1 MEYQFAKRMS
11 NVKASAIREILK
23 ATSDPK
29 MISFA
34 GGNPSAEAFP
44 VEEIEKISA
53 DILTNEPISVLQY
66 GITEGDQELIKQAT
80 AFFNRHEQVMKADDQ
95 MMITSGSQQIMEFV
109 AKILCNEGD
118 VVICENPSFL
128 GALNAFKS
136 LGAVLRGIEYKNGQL
151 DLESLKQAL
160 QMEPKPKFMYLIP
173 NFQNPTG
180 MTMSLE
186 VRKEIL
192 KLIKGKKFVNDG
204 GIYNDPRKRYF
215 YSEFIKRLRI
225 VIDDL
230 KPNIIICASV
240 DSTYIAQKAC
250 NYSVPVIMMCHM
262 NTQIIVDEAKDYQ
275 MEAWKQADIVQTL
288 LPSYAK
294 IMKQAGAKNVITI
307 PNTVPVINNDNL
319 ADLGKNKEIYKI
331 ITVGRVERVLKRTHL
346 LVEAFGRIAVNY
358 PNWHVDIYGEIDN
371 KRYIKQI
378 RGLISKYNIQEKVIL
393 HGKSDNVIAKLKES
407 DIFAFPSKSEGFGL
421 AMTEAMAVGL
431 PVVAYK
437 SCSGVNE
444 IIVDAKNGFLA
455 EDGIEDFASK
465 LEKLMENKAN

>member
-1 MEYQFAKRMS
+1 MMEYQFAKRMS

-44 VEEIEKISA
+44 VKEIEKISA

-66 GITEGDQELIKQAT
+66 GITEGDQELIQAAT
-80 AFFNRHEQVMKADDQ
+80 HFFNRHEQVMKADDQ

-192 KLIKGKKFVNDG
+192 KLAKDNGVLILEDNPYGDLRFEGEAIPSIKSLDEDGLVIYAASLSKIIAPGMRVACCIAPKAIIQKMTVAKQASDVHSNLWAQKVMARYLQNYDMDAHIERIRMIYKQKCHLMLDEMKKHFHPDVQYTIPTG
-204 GIYNDPRKRYF
+204 GM
-215 YSEFIKRLRI
+215 FIWVTL
-225 VIDDL
+225 
-230 KPNIIICASV
+230 PESV
-240 DSTYIAQKAC
+240 DMLTFVKKALEKNVAVVPGNAFLDDDTKKC
-250 NYSVPVIMMCHM
+250 HSFRMNYSTPT
-262 NTQIIVDEAKDYQ
+262 NE
-275 MEAWKQADIVQTL
+275 
-288 LPSYAK
+288 K
-294 IMKQAGAKNVITI
+294 I
-307 PNTVPVINNDNL
+307 
-319 ADLGKNKEIYKI
+319 KEGVK
-331 ITVGRVERVLKRTHL
+331 VL
-346 LVEAFGRIAVNY
+346 
-358 PNWHVDIYGEIDN
+358 GEIT
-371 KRYIKQI
+371 YEM
-378 RGLISKYNIQEKVIL
+378 LSIS
-393 HGKSDNVIAKLKES
+393 S
-407 DIFAFPSKSEGFGL
+407 
-421 AMTEAMAVGL
+421 
-431 PVVAYK
+431 
-437 SCSGVNE
+437 
-444 IIVDAKNGFLA
+444 
-455 EDGIEDFASK
+455 
-465 LEKLMENKAN
+465 

>member
-44 VEEIEKISA
+44 VKEIEKISA

-66 GITEGDQELIKQAT
+66 GITEGDQELIQAAT
-80 AFFNRHEQVMKADDQ
+80 HFFNRHEQVMKADDQ

-192 KLIKGKKFVNDG
+192 KLAKDNGVLILEDNPYGDLRFEGEAIPSIKSLDEDGLVIYAASLSKIIAPGMRVACCIAPKAIIQKMTVAKQASDVHSNLWAQKVMARYLQNYDMDAHIERIRMIYKQKCHLMLDEMKKHFHPDVQYTIPTG
-204 GIYNDPRKRYF
+204 GM
-215 YSEFIKRLRI
+215 FIWVTL
-225 VIDDL
+225 
-230 KPNIIICASV
+230 PESV
-240 DSTYIAQKAC
+240 DMLTFVKKALEKNVAVVPGNAFLDDDTKEC
-250 NYSVPVIMMCHM
+250 HSFRMNYSTPT
-262 NTQIIVDEAKDYQ
+262 NE
-275 MEAWKQADIVQTL
+275 
-288 LPSYAK
+288 K
-294 IMKQAGAKNVITI
+294 I
-307 PNTVPVINNDNL
+307 
-319 ADLGKNKEIYKI
+319 KEGVK
-331 ITVGRVERVLKRTHL
+331 VL
-346 LVEAFGRIAVNY
+346 
-358 PNWHVDIYGEIDN
+358 GEIT
-371 KRYIKQI
+371 YEM
-378 RGLISKYNIQEKVIL
+378 LSIS
-393 HGKSDNVIAKLKES
+393 S
-407 DIFAFPSKSEGFGL
+407 
-421 AMTEAMAVGL
+421 
-431 PVVAYK
+431 
-437 SCSGVNE
+437 
-444 IIVDAKNGFLA
+444 
-455 EDGIEDFASK
+455 
-465 LEKLMENKAN
+465 

>member
-44 VEEIEKISA
+44 VKEIEKISA
-53 DILTNEPISVLQY
+53 DILTNEPIGVLQY
-66 GITEGDQELIKQAT
+66 GITEGDQELIQAAT
-80 AFFNRHEQVMKADDQ
+80 HFFNRHEQVMKADDQ

-192 KLIKGKKFVNDG
+192 KLAKDNGVLILEDNPYGDLRFEGEAIPSIKSLDEDGLVIYAASLSKIIAPGMRVACCIAPKAIIQKMTVAKQASDVHSNLWAQKVMARYLQNYDMDAHIERIRMIYKQKCHLMLDEMKKHFHPDIQYTIPTG
-204 GIYNDPRKRYF
+204 GM
-215 YSEFIKRLRI
+215 FIWVTL
-225 VIDDL
+225 
-230 KPNIIICASV
+230 PESV
-240 DSTYIAQKAC
+240 DMLTFVKKALEKNVAVVPGNAFLDDDTKEC
-250 NYSVPVIMMCHM
+250 HSFRMNYSTPT
-262 NTQIIVDEAKDYQ
+262 NE
-275 MEAWKQADIVQTL
+275 
-288 LPSYAK
+288 K
-294 IMKQAGAKNVITI
+294 I
-307 PNTVPVINNDNL
+307 
-319 ADLGKNKEIYKI
+319 KEGVK
-331 ITVGRVERVLKRTHL
+331 VL
-346 LVEAFGRIAVNY
+346 
-358 PNWHVDIYGEIDN
+358 GEIT
-371 KRYIKQI
+371 YEM
-378 RGLISKYNIQEKVIL
+378 LSIS
-393 HGKSDNVIAKLKES
+393 S
-407 DIFAFPSKSEGFGL
+407 
-421 AMTEAMAVGL
+421 
-431 PVVAYK
+431 
-437 SCSGVNE
+437 
-444 IIVDAKNGFLA
+444 
-455 EDGIEDFASK
+455 
-465 LEKLMENKAN
+465 

>member
-1 MEYQFAKRMS
+1 MMEYQFAKRMS

-66 GITEGDQELIKQAT
+66 GITEGDQELIQAAT
-80 AFFNRHEQVMKADDQ
+80 HFFNRHEQVMKADDQ
-95 MMITSGSQQIMEFV
+95 MIITSGSQQIMEFA

-151 DLESLKQAL
+151 DLEALKQAL

-192 KLIKGKKFVNDG
+192 KLAKDNGVLILEDNPYGDLRFEGEAIPSIKSLDEDG
-204 GIYNDPRKRYF
+204 LVIYAASLSK
-215 YSEFIKRLRI
+215 
-225 VIDDL
+225 
-230 KPNIIICASV
+230 IIAPGMRVACCIAPKAIIQKMTVAKQASDV
-240 DSTYIAQKAC
+240 HSNLWAQKVMARYLQNYDMDAHIERIRMIYKQKC
-250 NYSVPVIMMCHM
+250 HLMLDEMKKHFHPDVQYTIPTGGMFIWVTLPEGVDMLTFVKKALEKNVAVVPGNAFLDDDTKECHSFRMNYSTPT
-262 NTQIIVDEAKDYQ
+262 NE
-275 MEAWKQADIVQTL
+275 
-288 LPSYAK
+288 K
-294 IMKQAGAKNVITI
+294 I
-307 PNTVPVINNDNL
+307 
-319 ADLGKNKEIYKI
+319 KEGVKI
-331 ITVGRVERVLKRTHL
+331 L
-346 LVEAFGRIAVNY
+346 
-358 PNWHVDIYGEIDN
+358 GEIT
-371 KRYIKQI
+371 YEM
-378 RGLISKYNIQEKVIL
+378 LSIS
-393 HGKSDNVIAKLKES
+393 S
-407 DIFAFPSKSEGFGL
+407 
-421 AMTEAMAVGL
+421 
-431 PVVAYK
+431 
-437 SCSGVNE
+437 
-444 IIVDAKNGFLA
+444 
-455 EDGIEDFASK
+455 
-465 LEKLMENKAN
+465 

>member
-1 MEYQFAKRMS
+1 MMEYQFAKRMS

-44 VEEIEKISA
+44 VKEIEKISA

-66 GITEGDQELIKQAT
+66 GITEGDQELIQAAT
-80 AFFNRHEQVMKADDQ
+80 HFFNRHEQVMKADDQ

-136 LGAVLRGIEYKNGQL
+136 LGAVLRGVEYKNGQL

-192 KLIKGKKFVNDG
+192 KLAKDNGVLILEDNPYGDLRFEGEAIPSIKSLDEDGLVIYAASLSKIIAPGMRVACCIAPKAIIQKMTVAKQASDVHSNLWAQKVMARYLQNYDMDAHIERIRMIYKQKCHLMLDEMKKHFHPDVQYTIPTG
-204 GIYNDPRKRYF
+204 GM
-215 YSEFIKRLRI
+215 FIWVTL
-225 VIDDL
+225 
-230 KPNIIICASV
+230 PESV
-240 DSTYIAQKAC
+240 DMLTFVKKALEKNVAVVPGNAFLNDDTKEC
-250 NYSVPVIMMCHM
+250 HSFRMNYSTPT
-262 NTQIIVDEAKDYQ
+262 NE
-275 MEAWKQADIVQTL
+275 
-288 LPSYAK
+288 K
-294 IMKQAGAKNVITI
+294 I
-307 PNTVPVINNDNL
+307 
-319 ADLGKNKEIYKI
+319 KEGVK
-331 ITVGRVERVLKRTHL
+331 VL
-346 LVEAFGRIAVNY
+346 
-358 PNWHVDIYGEIDN
+358 GEIT
-371 KRYIKQI
+371 YEM
-378 RGLISKYNIQEKVIL
+378 LSIS
-393 HGKSDNVIAKLKES
+393 S
-407 DIFAFPSKSEGFGL
+407 
-421 AMTEAMAVGL
+421 
-431 PVVAYK
+431 
-437 SCSGVNE
+437 
-444 IIVDAKNGFLA
+444 
-455 EDGIEDFASK
+455 
-465 LEKLMENKAN
+465 

>member
-1 MEYQFAKRMS
+1 MMEYQFAKRMS

-66 GITEGDQELIKQAT
+66 GITEGDQELIQAAT
-80 AFFNRHEQVMKADDQ
+80 HFFNRHEQVMKADDQ
-95 MMITSGSQQIMEFV
+95 MIITSGSQQIMEFV

-151 DLESLKQAL
+151 DLKSLKQAL

-192 KLIKGKKFVNDG
+192 KLAKDNGVLILEDNPYGDLRFEGEAIPSIKSLDEDG
-204 GIYNDPRKRYF
+204 LVIYAASLSKIIAPGMRVACCIAPKAIIQKMTVAKQASDVHSNLWAQKVMARYLQNYDMDAHIERIRMIYKQKCHLMLDEMEKHF
-215 YSEFIKRLRI
+215 HPDVQYTIPTGGMFIWVTL
-225 VIDDL
+225 
-230 KPNIIICASV
+230 PESV
-240 DSTYIAQKAC
+240 DMLTFVKKALEKNVAVVPGNAFLDDDTKEC
-250 NYSVPVIMMCHM
+250 HSFRMNYSTPT
-262 NTQIIVDEAKDYQ
+262 NE
-275 MEAWKQADIVQTL
+275 
-288 LPSYAK
+288 K
-294 IMKQAGAKNVITI
+294 I
-307 PNTVPVINNDNL
+307 
-319 ADLGKNKEIYKI
+319 KEGVKI
-331 ITVGRVERVLKRTHL
+331 L
-346 LVEAFGRIAVNY
+346 
-358 PNWHVDIYGEIDN
+358 GEIT
-371 KRYIKQI
+371 YEM
-378 RGLISKYNIQEKVIL
+378 LSIS
-393 HGKSDNVIAKLKES
+393 S
-407 DIFAFPSKSEGFGL
+407 
-421 AMTEAMAVGL
+421 
-431 PVVAYK
+431 
-437 SCSGVNE
+437 
-444 IIVDAKNGFLA
+444 
-455 EDGIEDFASK
+455 
-465 LEKLMENKAN
+465 